1 KNFSEFR
8 KTCKDSRKTCND
20 SRALPLTWKVCHVF
34 KVQGV
39 IDMPLIPPQTLRE
52 KMKQEKDEIAQEKKV
67 LKHNLEK
74 MKQEKDEIA
83 QEKKVLKHN
92 LEQLKKEIAALLT
105 GMLALSYQGISQQ
118 PGGNDAVV
126 AENGKLQDENRA
138 GLLDYEDDR
147 GDTNDLKATP
157 ELLPGATGPI
167 KLSQKTIVQTP
178 GPIACPP
185 SMLRGLPLAPII
197 YDAHHNISENVFV
210 SLDNHTNC
218 SFAFFI
224 KARPEKSKVIGPVA
238 AVIFPGYMD
247 GELIKKSDSKAQIL
261 KSGSTTKFQ
270 SNQEE
275 NKEELQK
282 KISFIDSDEVMIA
295 EHKRELSSFQDVELQ
310 KEEKSE
316 PRRHIS
322 QQPIV
327 TSKPVRTVSTQTG
340 AASAPSSNLR
350 KCSKT
355 EAKSGTGETRKTT
368 PKQDIYLRIQ
378 VVPPQNSQ
386 SGPKYQHKRDLSSP
400 EKNYEKGQIQKPGVK
415 VEKLP
420 EKTLSKEG
428 KRVKDDKRKGIGEVM
443 DKENKIEKGQS
454 KKGDSIKDEGKTG
467 ERRVNVKKKGDED
480 TDNKDKKGGEDRED
494 QDKKEEE
501 DSNKNKDKKEEED
514 KTKNKDMKGDEDKI
528 KL

>member
-1 KNFSEFR
+1 YSLDKI
-8 KTCKDSRKTCND
+8 KAT
-20 SRALPLTWKVCHVF
+20 
-34 KVQGV
+34 
-39 IDMPLIPPQTLRE
+39 ID
-52 KMKQEKDEIAQEKKV
+52 KG
-67 LKHNLEK
+67 
-74 MKQEKDEIA
+74 
-83 QEKKVLKHN
+83 
-92 LEQLKKEIAALLT
+92 EQDKSALLT

-126 AENGKLQDENRA
+126 TENEVLRNKLGA
-138 GLLDYEDDR
+138 GLLDYEDDRDFSSPRAKRGRGFQNLYSTESDISYDDR

-295 EHKRELSSFQDVELQ
+295 EHKRELSNFQDVELQ

-322 QQPIV
+322 QQP
-327 TSKPVRTVSTQTG
+327 RTVSTQTVTTKESPMR

-480 TDNKDKKGGEDRED
+480 TDNKDKKGGNRNTNINWDD
-494 QDKKEEE
+494 FQKE
-501 DSNKNKDKKEEED
+501 
-514 KTKNKDMKGDEDKI
+514 
-528 KL
+528 